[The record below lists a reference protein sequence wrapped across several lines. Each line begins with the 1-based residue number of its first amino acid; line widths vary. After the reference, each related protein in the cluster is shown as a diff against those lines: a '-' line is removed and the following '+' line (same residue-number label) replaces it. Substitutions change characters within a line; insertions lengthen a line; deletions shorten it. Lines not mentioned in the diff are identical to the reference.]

1 MTPEPKQ
8 QQINFIERTERVLGF
23 NAKQMASA
31 LFVDYDTYG
40 KWRRGANKLPA
51 IAITALKMLVTMKV
65 CHTAGRNPFG
75 ELRNEGGI
83 VKTNNQR

>member
-1 MTPEPKQ
+1 MTPEQKQ

-40 KWRRGANKLPA
+40 KWRRGERQLQAVTTTA
-51 IAITALKMLVTMKV
+51 IKMLVTMKV
-65 CHTAGRNPFG
+65 CSTTKKDAFTEWMSLDRG
-75 ELRNEGGI
+75 
-83 VKTNNQR
+83 